1 MLIERSTKDRAI
13 AGQFRDDPRLD
24 VVSRALKR
32 FGYQQD
38 ALIEVLHI
46 AQQTFGYLPIDILS
60 FIADRLKLPLSWVYG
75 VASFYHYFSFQPPAA
90 HSCVVCTGTACYVEG
105 VDRILKLI
113 KDEFGIAP
121 GETTADGRLRVDD
134 FRCPGSCGLAPVLVI
149 DGQLLGR
156 ETPQSTLK
164 RIRDAM
170 ENGSTTP
177 HNVPSLSA
185 NGGQTAVDAETAV
198 PPQED
203 TQ

>member
-1 MLIERSTKDRAI
+1 MLIERSTKDRAT

-46 AQQTFGYLPIDILS
+46 AQQTFGYLPIDILA

-75 VASFYHYFSFQPPAA
+75 VASFYHYFSFTPPST

-105 VDRILKLI
+105 VDRILKQI
-113 KDEFGIAP
+113 KDEFRVGP
-121 GETTADGRLRVDD
+121 GETTPDGRLRIDD

-156 ETPQSTLK
+156 ETPETTLNRLRQALK
-164 RIRDAM
+164 
-170 ENGSTTP
+170 NGSSPP
-177 HNVPSLSA
+177 HNIPSSPM
-185 NGGQTAVDAETAV
+185 NGNQTAGETAV

-203 TQ
+203 AQ